1 MTEISNSRHGPPPE
15 LITQARAYVASK
27 EWTFAKTMPENPHHY
42 VVFPFGEEGAERDG
56 YLALQELITKH
67 GWKRRWHGRRWQTYR
82 LDDHDYWHMQPVI
95 NRKPS
100 AEAGW
105 ED

>member
-1 MTEISNSRHGPPPE
+1 MTPEPLPE
-15 LITQARAYVASK
+15 LVELARAFVARK
-27 EWTFAKTMPENPHHY
+27 EWIFAKTMPDNPHHY
-42 VVFPFGEEGAERDG
+42 VVLFHQRTQEDRDG
-56 YLALQELITKH
+56 YAALRKLITQY
-67 GWKRRWHGRRWQTYR
+67 GSKRRWHGSLWRSYR
-82 LDDHDYWHMQPVI
+82 LDDHDYWTIYPVI